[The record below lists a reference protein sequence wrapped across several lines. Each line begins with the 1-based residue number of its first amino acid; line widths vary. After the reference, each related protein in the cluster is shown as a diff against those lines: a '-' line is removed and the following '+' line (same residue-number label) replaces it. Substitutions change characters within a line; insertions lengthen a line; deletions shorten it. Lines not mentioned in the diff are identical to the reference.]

1 MPRET
6 VHLLNKFGI
15 KGAMYKKEY
24 EIPCF
29 ERNIA
34 EKNTSFRKKKK
45 YTHIENYLNR
55 RNVK

>member
-15 KGAMYKKEY
+15 KGAMYRKEY

-34 EKNTSFRKKKK
+34 EKNTSFRKKKN
-45 YTHIENYLNR
+45 THT
-55 RNVK
+55 